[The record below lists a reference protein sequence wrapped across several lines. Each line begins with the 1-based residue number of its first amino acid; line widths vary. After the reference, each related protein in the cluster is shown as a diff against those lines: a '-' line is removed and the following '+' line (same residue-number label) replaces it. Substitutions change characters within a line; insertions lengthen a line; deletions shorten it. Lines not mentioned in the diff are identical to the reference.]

1 MLFENIIIFIQL
13 CAVVLFFIGL
23 IMVTYLQIK
32 LSRKLNKSLI
42 TFIPVLLYPKN
53 GLSKKEIKI
62 RKIGGYLLLIGSIAA
77 VLCSLDELF

>member
-1 MLFENIIIFIQL
+1 MLFENIITFIQL

-53 GLSKKEIKI
+53 GLSNKEIKI